1 MVLSL
6 SIDSWR
12 RSKKGLRKQWTLGM
26 VDPVMMIV
34 ADNLHVVNP
43 KIAKA
48 VTDLDPGPIRQLVS
62 RCENAGAQAI
72 DINSG
77 PLARSPEKHF
87 SFLVEAVQDATKLPL
102 VLDTTNPIA
111 MEAGLNV
118 CRNRPIINGFS
129 LEPAKL
135 EKILPLAVAYDA
147 DIIGYLLGPE
157 SQVPIGADEMM
168 TVAIELFDAYSRT
181 GLGMDRLIIDPVIA
195 PVSWDNGIRHNQAV
209 LSLLQSLPDLLGGP
223 VRTIAGVS
231 NLASGPMPTSRK
243 IELEQTYL
251 PMLAAAGLDMAL
263 LNVLHHPTV
272 QTLKTCDALTGKT
285 ILAWGSGNS
294 VP

>member
-1 MVLSL
+1 
-6 SIDSWR
+6 
-12 RSKKGLRKQWTLGM
+12 
-26 VDPVMMIV
+26 MMIV

-43 KIAKA
+43 TVAKA
-48 VTDLDPGPIRQLVS
+48 VADLDPGPIHQLVS
-62 RCENAGAQAI
+62 RCESAGAQAI

-87 SFLVEAVQDATKLPL
+87 TFLVETVQNATKLPL
-102 VLDTTNPIA
+102 VLDTTNPVA
-111 MEAGLNV
+111 MEAGLKV
-118 CRNRPIINGFS
+118 CRSRPVINGFS

-135 EKILPLAVAYDA
+135 EKMLPLAVAYDA
-147 DIIGYLLGPE
+147 DIIGYLLGPD
-157 SQVPIGADEMM
+157 SQVPIEADEMM
-168 TVAIELFDAYSRT
+168 TVAVELFEAYTASR
-181 GLGMDRLIIDPVIA
+181 LDVDRLIIDPVIA

-209 LSLLQSLPDLLGGP
+209 LSLLRSLPDLLGGP

-263 LNVLHHPTV
+263 LNVLHQPTV
-272 QTLKTCDALTGKT
+272 QTLKTCDALLGRT
-285 ILAWGSGNS
+285 ILAWDGR
-294 VP
+294 